1 MAPTSLGTRVGT
13 QVGEPVG
20 AQGRSRAVDQ
30 PLSPA
35 QEERLAILLDALSQR
50 GGEESQ
56 CELESMAA
64 ANPDLA
70 GQLRELFATM
80 LVTDAVAFESTIF
93 DRRADAGEVGAGG
106 GRAAPRPV
114 AEASSPEAGERAA
127 FVPGVTPLP
136 VTWGDY
142 ELIEEIGR
150 GGMGVVYRAVQRS
163 LGRVVAVKMLLR
175 RDLASTADL
184 SRFRSEAEA
193 AAQLD
198 HPGIVSIFDVGE
210 CDGHPF
216 YSMRLIEGTTLARR
230 LAQGPIPPRE
240 GAALLA
246 KVADA
251 VQAAHTRGVLHRDLK
266 PSNILIDVAGGP
278 HVSDFGLAKRLEA
291 DASVTHTGA
300 ILGTPC
306 YMSPEQAAGS
316 RGDVGPTSD
325 VWSLGAILYQLLTGR
340 PPFQASSPMDT
351 LLAVLE
357 SDPPV
362 PRSIDPRVDRDLE
375 MIALKSLQKPQE
387 LRYASA
393 AELAADLR
401 AFLSGEPVAA
411 RRGGIADIVARLF
424 RETHHAVVLENWGLL
439 WMWHSVVI
447 LALCVTTDVLAWQG
461 VTTRWPYLV
470 LWAGGLALWA
480 PIFWA
485 LRHRTG
491 PVTAVE
497 RQIAH
502 IWGAGVIA
510 SIMLFW
516 VEGLLGLPVLTLS
529 PVLALVAGLVFFAK
543 AGILSGAFYIQ
554 AAVLFA
560 TALVMCLVRTESQ
573 RDVSHVIFGLV
584 SGACFFIPG
593 LKYFRQRGRAEDGFR
608 QPTNSVHSQ

>member
-1 MAPTSLGTRVGT
+1 MPRT
-13 QVGEPVG
+13 
-20 AQGRSRAVDQ
+20 RAVDTLLA
-30 PLSPA
+30 PSDEALLATLVEELSELRGQAA
-35 QEERLAILLDALSQR
+35 QTALERLA
-50 GGEESQ
+50 
-56 CELESMAA
+56 AA
-64 ANPDLA
+64 HPSLG
-70 GQLRELFATM
+70 GQLRELFAAM
-80 LVTDAVAFESTIF
+80 LVTDAVAEQSTIF
-93 DRRADAGEVGAGG
+93 YPG
-106 GRAAPRPV
+106 GRSDGEHSRGGSALPSAGSHSGG
-114 AEASSPEAGERAA
+114 SSPSHSQLVPAVGLL
-127 FVPGVTPLP
+127 PGVTPLP
-136 VTWGDY
+136 AAFGDY
-142 ELIEEIGR
+142 ELLEEIGR
-150 GGMGVVYRAVQRS
+150 GGMGVVYRALQKS
-163 LGRVVAVKMLLR
+163 LGRTVAIKMLLR
-175 RDLASTADL
+175 RDLATPADL

-198 HPGIVSIFDVGE
+198 HPGIVSVFEVGE

-216 YSMRLIEGTTLARR
+216 YSMQFVEGTTLAKR
-230 LAQGPIPPRE
+230 LLQGPLPARE
-240 GAALLA
+240 AAALLA
-246 KVADA
+246 KVGDA
-251 VQAAHTRGVLHRDLK
+251 VHAAHARGVLHRDLK
-266 PSNILIDVAGGP
+266 PSNILIDAGGKP

-291 DASVTHTGA
+291 DDSVTHTGA

-325 VWSLGAILYQLLTGR
+325 VWSLGAILYQMLTGR

-362 PRSIDPRVDRDLE
+362 PRSIDRQVDRDLE

-387 LRYASA
+387 LRYGSA

-401 AFLSGEPVAA
+401 AFLAGEPVAA
-411 RRGGIADIVARLF
+411 RQGGFADIVARLF

-439 WMWHSVVI
+439 WMWHSVVV

-502 IWGAGVIA
+502 IWGGSVIA
-510 SIMLFW
+510 SVMLFW
-516 VEGLLGLPVLTLS
+516 VEALLGLPALTLS
-529 PVLALVAGLVFFAK
+529 PVLALIAGLVFFAK

-560 TALVMCLVRTESQ
+560 TALVMCLA
-573 RDVSHVIFGLV
+573 RDVSHIIFGVV
-584 SGACFFIPG
+584 SGVCFFVPG
-593 LKYFRQRGRAEDGFR
+593 LKYFRQRNRA
-608 QPTNSVHSQ
+608 

>member
-1 MAPTSLGTRVGT
+1 MTPTTAFRT
-13 QVGEPVG
+13 
-20 AQGRSRAVDQ
+20 RAVDTL
-30 PLSPA
+30 LSADDEEVLATLVEELSELRGPEA
-35 QEERLAILLDALSQR
+35 QTALLQH
-50 GGEESQ
+50 
-56 CELESMAA
+56 AA
-64 ANPDLA
+64 DHPRLA
-70 GQLRELFATM
+70 GQLRELFAAM
-80 LVTDAVAFESTIF
+80 LVTDAVAEQSTIF
-93 DRRADAGEVGAGG
+93 ARDGRGFDHGSGG
-106 GRAAPRPV
+106 G
-114 AEASSPEAGERAA
+114 ASLSASWPTAGTGSL
-127 FVPGVTPLP
+127 PGVTPLP
-136 VTWGDY
+136 ATFGDY
-142 ELIEEIGR
+142 ELLEEIGR
-150 GGMGVVYRAVQRS
+150 GGMGVVYRAVQKS
-163 LGRVVAVKMLLR
+163 LGRTVAVKMLLR
-175 RDLASTADL
+175 RDLATPADL

-198 HPGIVSIFDVGE
+198 HPGIVSIFEVGE

-216 YSMRLIEGTTLARR
+216 YSMQLVEGTTLAKR
-230 LAQGPIPPRE
+230 LRQGPLPARE
-240 GAALLA
+240 AAALLA

-251 VQAAHTRGVLHRDLK
+251 VQVAHTRGVLHRDLK
-266 PSNILIDVAGGP
+266 PSNILIDGSGEP

-291 DASVTHTGA
+291 DESVTHTGA

-325 VWSLGAILYQLLTGR
+325 VWSLGAILYQMLTDR

-362 PRSIDPRVDRDLE
+362 PRSIDRRVDRDLE

-387 LRYASA
+387 LRYGSA

-401 AFLSGEPVAA
+401 AFLAGEPVAA
-411 RRGGIADIVARLF
+411 RHGGLADIFARLF

-502 IWGAGVIA
+502 IWGGSVIA
-510 SIMLFW
+510 SVMLFW
-516 VEGLLGLPVLTLS
+516 VEALLDLPVLTLS
-529 PVLALVAGLVFFAK
+529 PVLALLAGLVFFAK

-560 TALVMCLVRTESQ
+560 TALVMCMA
-573 RDVSHVIFGLV
+573 RDVSHVIFGVV
-584 SGACFFIPG
+584 SGICFFVPG
-593 LKYFRQRGRAEDGFR
+593 LKYFRQRGRG
-608 QPTNSVHSQ
+608 

>member
-1 MAPTSLGTRVGT
+1 MATTSLGT
-13 QVGEPVG
+13 QFG
-20 AQGRSRAVDQ
+20 AQSRTRAVDQ

-35 QEERLAILLDALSQR
+35 QEERLAELLDALSQF
-50 GGEESQ
+50 GGETAQS
-56 CELESMAA
+56 ELESMVA

-70 GQLRELFATM
+70 GQLRELYATM
-80 LVTDAVAFESTIF
+80 LVTDAVADESTIF
-93 DRRADAGEVGAGG
+93 DRRSDAGRSSTAADAAAGSLSS
-106 GRAAPRPV
+106 PPV
-114 AEASSPEAGERAA
+114 ADRAA

-136 VTWGDY
+136 VAWGDY
-142 ELIEEIGR
+142 ELVEEIGR
-150 GGMGVVYRAVQRS
+150 GGMGVVYRAIQRS

-198 HPGIVSIFDVGE
+198 HPGIVSIFEVGE
-210 CDGHPF
+210 RDGHPF

-230 LAQGPIPPRE
+230 LAQGPLPPRE
-240 GAALLA
+240 AAELLA
-246 KVADA
+246 TVADA

-266 PSNILIDVAGGP
+266 PSNILIDVEGRP

-316 RGDVGPTSD
+316 RGDVGPASD
-325 VWSLGAILYQLLTGR
+325 VWSLGAILYQQLTGR

-401 AFLSGEPVAA
+401 AFLAGEPVAA

-593 LKYFRQRGRAEDGFR
+593 LKYFRQRGRTEDGFR
-608 QPTNSVHSQ
+608 QSTNSVHVQ

>member
-1 MAPTSLGTRVGT
+1 MTPTTAFRI
-13 QVGEPVG
+13 
-20 AQGRSRAVDQ
+20 RAVDT
-30 PLSPA
+30 PLPPDDEELLATLVDELSELRGPA
-35 QEERLAILLDALSQR
+35 AQATLEQLAADHPR
-50 GGEESQ
+50 
-56 CELESMAA
+56 
-64 ANPDLA
+64 LA
-70 GQLRELFATM
+70 GQLRELFAAM
-80 LVTDAVAFESTIF
+80 MVTDAVAEQSTIF
-93 DRRADAGEVGAGG
+93 ARD
-106 GRAAPRPV
+106 GR
-114 AEASSPEAGERAA
+114 EAGSGSGSGASPSA
-127 FVPGVTPLP
+127 SWPTAGTGMLPGVTPLP
-136 VTWGDY
+136 AVFGDY
-142 ELIEEIGR
+142 ELLEEIGR
-150 GGMGVVYRAVQRS
+150 GGMGVVYRAVQKS
-163 LGRVVAVKMLLR
+163 LGRTVAIKMLLR
-175 RDLASTADL
+175 RDLATPADL

-198 HPGIVSIFDVGE
+198 HPGIVSVFEVGE

-216 YSMRLIEGTTLARR
+216 YSMQFVEGTTLAKR
-230 LAQGPIPPRE
+230 LRQGPLPARE
-240 GAALLA
+240 AAALLA

-251 VQAAHTRGVLHRDLK
+251 VQVAHARGVLHRDLK
-266 PSNILIDVAGGP
+266 PSNILIDGGGEP

-291 DASVTHTGA
+291 DESVTHTGA

-325 VWSLGAILYQLLTGR
+325 VWSLGAILYQMLIGR

-362 PRSIDPRVDRDLE
+362 PRSIDRQVDRDLE
-375 MIALKSLQKPQE
+375 MIALKSLQKPQD
-387 LRYASA
+387 LRYGSA

-401 AFLSGEPVAA
+401 AFLAGEPVAA
-411 RRGGIADIVARLF
+411 RHGGFADIVARLF

-502 IWGAGVIA
+502 IWGGSVIA
-510 SIMLFW
+510 SVMLFW
-516 VEGLLGLPVLTLS
+516 VEALLGLPVLTLS
-529 PVLALVAGLVFFAK
+529 PVLALLAGLVFFAK

-560 TALVMCLVRTESQ
+560 TALVMCVA
-573 RDVSHVIFGLV
+573 RDVSHVIFGVV
-584 SGACFFIPG
+584 SGICFFVPG
-593 LKYFRQRGRAEDGFR
+593 LKYFRQRSRG
-608 QPTNSVHSQ
+608 

>member
-1 MAPTSLGTRVGT
+1 MTPITASRTRAIDTLLAPGDEELLATLVEELSELRG
-13 QVGEPVG
+13 P
-20 AQGRSRAVDQ
+20 AAQ
-30 PLSPA
+30 PL
-35 QEERLAILLDALSQR
+35 
-50 GGEESQ
+50 
-56 CELESMAA
+56 LEHHAA
-64 ANPDLA
+64 AHPALA
-70 GQLRELFATM
+70 GQLRELFAAIM
-80 LVTDAVAFESTIF
+80 VTDAVAEHSTIF
-93 DRRADAGEVGAGG
+93 SPGDREADRSIGSGTSPTASWPTAGTGML
-106 GRAAPRPV
+106 
-114 AEASSPEAGERAA
+114 
-127 FVPGVTPLP
+127 PGVTPLP
-136 VTWGDY
+136 AAFGDY
-142 ELIEEIGR
+142 ELLEEIGR
-150 GGMGVVYRAVQRS
+150 GGMGVVYRALQKS
-163 LGRVVAVKMLLR
+163 LGRTVAIKMLLR
-175 RDLASTADL
+175 RDLATPSDL

-198 HPGIVSIFDVGE
+198 HPGIVSIFEVGE

-216 YSMRLIEGTTLARR
+216 YSMQLVEGTTLAKQLR
-230 LAQGPIPPRE
+230 QGPLPARE
-240 GAALLA
+240 AAALLA

-251 VQAAHTRGVLHRDLK
+251 VQAAHVRGVLHRDLK
-266 PSNILIDVAGGP
+266 PSNILIDSGGEP

-291 DASVTHTGA
+291 EESVTHTGA

-325 VWSLGAILYQLLTGR
+325 VWSLGAILYQMLTGR

-362 PRSIDPRVDRDLE
+362 PRSIDQQVDRDLE

-387 LRYASA
+387 LRYSSA
-393 AELAADLR
+393 TELAADLR
-401 AFLSGEPVAA
+401 AFLAGEPVAA
-411 RRGGIADIVARLF
+411 RHGGFADIVARLF

-502 IWGAGVIA
+502 IWGGSVIA
-510 SIMLFW
+510 SVMLFW
-516 VEGLLGLPVLTLS
+516 VEALLGLPVLTLS
-529 PVLALVAGLVFFAK
+529 PVLALLAGLVFFAK

-560 TALVMCLVRTESQ
+560 TALVMCMA
-573 RDVSHVIFGLV
+573 RDLSHIIFGVV
-584 SGACFFIPG
+584 SGICFFVPG
-593 LKYFRQRGRAEDGFR
+593 LKYFRQRSRG
-608 QPTNSVHSQ
+608 

>member
-1 MAPTSLGTRVGT
+1 MF
-13 QVGEPVG
+13 
-20 AQGRSRAVDQ
+20 RSRAVDA
-30 PLSPA
+30 PLTGGDEELLATLVEELSELRGPEA
-35 QEERLAILLDALSQR
+35 QAALERLA
-50 GGEESQ
+50 
-56 CELESMAA
+56 AA
-64 ANPDLA
+64 HPSLA
-70 GQLRELFATM
+70 GQLRELFAAM
-80 LVTDAVAFESTIF
+80 LVTDAVAEQSTIF
-93 DRRADAGEVGAGG
+93 HPGMPAAEDRSGRGQPSTVSLGAST
-106 GRAAPRPV
+106 PD
-114 AEASSPEAGERAA
+114 SPPPGTTG
-127 FVPGVTPLP
+127 FLPGVTPLP
-136 VTWGDY
+136 AGFGDY
-142 ELIEEIGR
+142 ELLEEIGR

-163 LGRVVAVKMLLR
+163 LGRTVAIKMLLR
-175 RDLASTADL
+175 RDLATPADL

-198 HPGIVSIFDVGE
+198 HPGIVSVFEVGE

-216 YSMRLIEGTTLARR
+216 YSMQFVEGTTLSKQLLAGRLPAR
-230 LAQGPIPPRE
+230 E
-240 GAALLA
+240 AAGLLA

-251 VQAAHTRGVLHRDLK
+251 VHAAHARGVLHRDLK
-266 PSNILIDVAGGP
+266 PSNILIDAGGEP

-291 DASVTHTGA
+291 DESVTHTGA

-325 VWSLGAILYQLLTGR
+325 VWSLGAILYQMLTGR

-362 PRSIDPRVDRDLE
+362 PRSIVRQVDRDLE
-375 MIALKSLQKPQE
+375 MIALKTLQKPQD

-393 AELAADLR
+393 ADLAADLR
-401 AFLSGEPVAA
+401 AFLAGEPVAA
-411 RRGGIADIVARLF
+411 RQGGFADIVARLF

-470 LWAGGLALWA
+470 LWSGGLALWA

-502 IWGAGVIA
+502 IWGGGVIA
-510 SIMLFW
+510 SVMLFW
-516 VEGLLGLPVLTLS
+516 VEALLALPVLTLS

-560 TALVMCLVRTESQ
+560 TSLVMCVSG
-573 RDVSHVIFGLV
+573 DVSHIVFGIV
-584 SGACFFIPG
+584 SGACFFVPG
-593 LKYFRQRGRAEDGFR
+593 LKYFRQRGGA
-608 QPTNSVHSQ
+608 S

>member
-1 MAPTSLGTRVGT
+1 M
-13 QVGEPVG
+13 
-20 AQGRSRAVDQ
+20 
-30 PLSPA
+30 
-35 QEERLAILLDALSQR
+35 
-50 GGEESQ
+50 
-56 CELESMAA
+56 
-64 ANPDLA
+64 
-70 GQLRELFATM
+70 QL
-80 LVTDAVAFESTIF
+80 V
-93 DRRADAGEVGAGG
+93 
-106 GRAAPRPV
+106 
-114 AEASSPEAGERAA
+114 
-127 FVPGVTPLP
+127 
-136 VTWGDY
+136 
-142 ELIEEIGR
+142 
-150 GGMGVVYRAVQRS
+150 
-163 LGRVVAVKMLLR
+163 
-175 RDLASTADL
+175 
-184 SRFRSEAEA
+184 
-193 AAQLD
+193 
-198 HPGIVSIFDVGE
+198 
-210 CDGHPF
+210 
-216 YSMRLIEGTTLARR
+216 EGTTLAKR
-230 LAQGPIPPRE
+230 LRQGPLPARE
-240 GAALLA
+240 AAALLA

-251 VQAAHTRGVLHRDLK
+251 VQVAHTRGVLHRDLK
-266 PSNILIDVAGGP
+266 PSNILIDGGGEP

-291 DASVTHTGA
+291 EESVTHTGA

-325 VWSLGAILYQLLTGR
+325 VWSLGAILYQMLTDR

-362 PRSIDPRVDRDLE
+362 PRSIDRQVDRDLE

-387 LRYASA
+387 LRYGSA

-401 AFLSGEPVAA
+401 AFLAGEPVAA
-411 RRGGIADIVARLF
+411 RHGGLADIFARLF

-485 LRHRTG
+485 LRQRSG

-502 IWGAGVIA
+502 IWGGSVIA
-510 SIMLFW
+510 SVMLFW
-516 VEGLLGLPVLTLS
+516 VEALLDLPVLTLS
-529 PVLALVAGLVFFAK
+529 PVLALLAGLVFFAK

-560 TALVMCLVRTESQ
+560 TALVMCMA
-573 RDVSHVIFGLV
+573 RDVSHVIFGVV
-584 SGACFFIPG
+584 SGICFFVPG
-593 LKYFRQRGRAEDGFR
+593 LKYFRQRGRG
-608 QPTNSVHSQ
+608 